1 MSEILHR
8 YVIGIDPG
16 VTGAI
21 AVFQDGKFH
30 AVHDIP
36 FTAESKKS
44 KKRVDVFA
52 LFHLLKVELAYI
64 ARPCAVYLEH
74 SHAMPRQGVSSTFH
88 YGRTTGIIEA
98 ALVGARMVNQDSPAI
113 RIVPARWK
121 RAMNLIGNF
130 LPKDADLKKA
140 RKLYPTAPL
149 ELKKHHN
156 RADAILIGH
165 YGCLQEEL
173 IR

>member
-1 MSEILHR
+1 MTTR

-21 AVFQDGKFH
+21 AVFKDGQLF
-30 AVHDIP
+30 AVNDIP
-36 FTAESKKS
+36 FTAESGKS

-52 LFHLLKVELAYI
+52 LFDLLCGGMAYI
-64 ARPCAVYLEH
+64 GGSCPVYLEH
-74 SHAMPRQGVSSTFH
+74 SHAMPQQGVSSMFH

-98 ALVGARMVNQDSPAI
+98 LLVGACLVTQDAPVI

-121 RAMNLIGNF
+121 RALNLIGNF
-130 LPKDADLKKA
+130 LPKDADLQKA
-140 RKLYPTAPL
+140 RKLYPQADL
-149 ELKKHHN
+149 RLKKHHN

-165 YGCLQEEL
+165 YGCLQEGL
-173 IR
+173 L